1 MAVDLDAFVRLHAPE
16 WKRLAELT
24 RRRRLSG
31 AEADELVDLYQR
43 VATQLSQVQSS
54 SPDPA
59 LVSRLSSLVARAR
72 AAVTGAHVPAWT
84 MVSRFVTVVFP
95 VAVWRAR
102 WWWGAAGAGFVVVAA
117 TIGWWVATHPEV
129 QATLGTPEEIRA
141 LVDSRFADYYT
152 SNPAGSFAAQV
163 WTNNA
168 WAAAA
173 ALVLGACLVVPC
185 IVWALWPNA
194 LNVGIVGG
202 VMAANGRLDL
212 FFGLISPHGLLELT
226 AVFVAAGVG
235 MRLGW
240 TIIDPGRRPRSL
252 AVAAEGRAAFSV
264 ALGLVGV
271 LAVSG
276 AIEAFVTPSALPTW
290 VRIAIGVAA
299 WLGFL
304 AYVVVLGRRAERVG
318 DIGDLVGDDA
328 TETLP
333 FAA

>member
-1 MAVDLDAFVRLHAPE
+1 VTVDLDAFVRQHAPE
-16 WKRLAELT
+16 WERLDTLT
-24 RRRRLSG
+24 KRRRLSG
-31 AEADELVDLYQR
+31 AESDELVDLYQR

-72 AAVTGAHVPAWT
+72 SAVTGAHVPAWT

-102 WWWGAAGAGFVVVAA
+102 WWWTAAGLGFAAVATA
-117 TIGWWVATHPEV
+117 VGWWVATHPEV
-129 QATLGTPEEIRA
+129 QATIGTPEEIRD
-141 LVDSRFADYYT
+141 LVDSGFAGYY
-152 SNPAGSFAAQV
+152 SSHPAGSFAAQV

-173 ALVLGACLVVPC
+173 ALVLGACLVLPC

-202 VMAANGRLDL
+202 IMAANGRLDL
-212 FFGLISPHGLLELT
+212 FFGLITPHGLLELT

-240 TIIDPGRRPRSL
+240 TIIDPGRRPRS
-252 AVAAEGRAAFSV
+252 VAIAEEGRAAFSV
-264 ALGLVGV
+264 AIGLVGV

-276 AIEAFVTPSALPTW
+276 VIEAFVTPSPLPTW
-290 VRIAIGVAA
+290 ARILIGVAA

-304 AYVVVLGRRAERVG
+304 AYVVVLGRRAEAAG

-328 TETLP
+328 TDTLP
-333 FAA
+333 YAA